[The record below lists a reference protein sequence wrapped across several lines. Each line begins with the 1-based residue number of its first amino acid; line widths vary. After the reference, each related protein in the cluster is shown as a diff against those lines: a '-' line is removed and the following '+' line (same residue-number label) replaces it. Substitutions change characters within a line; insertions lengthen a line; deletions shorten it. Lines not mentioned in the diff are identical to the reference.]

1 MSIVGLLC
9 LLFALV
15 ASLLLVLYWV
25 QRREIRSVEQ
35 LSQQVQRIAIGGRLD
50 GRVDLQSDQPEISA
64 LTTAVNHLLTRVSA
78 TNERESARAT
88 PKLFA
93 ELGDRIHEAV
103 LVHRDVILYAN
114 RQFATFVGV
123 DRIELVGR
131 KLGDLV
137 PPEYADLV
145 NENLQRRFAGE
156 PPGAVLDGRDIGT
169 VVFPEAPI
177 KIYVDATPE
186 ARARRRHE
194 ELREMGLASIY
205 TRVLQDMRE
214 RDARDRGRA
223 VAPLT
228 LAKDALVIDSSEL
241 DADQVFARA
250 LAYIGHILPGLAPG

>member
-1 MSIVGLLC
+1 MPGGINAGEPIVIAVDGPAASGKGTLARRLAAHYGLHHLDTGLLYRAVGLR
-9 LLFALV
+9 ALREGMDPV
-15 ASLLLVLYWV
+15 A
-25 QRREIRSVEQ
+25 
-35 LSQQVQRIAIGGRLD
+35 AAK
-50 GRVDLQSDQPEISA
+50 A
-64 LTTAVNHLLTRVSA
+64 LTL
-78 TNERESARAT
+78 
-88 PKLFA
+88 
-93 ELGDRIHEAV
+93 
-103 LVHRDVILYAN
+103 
-114 RQFATFVGV
+114 
-123 DRIELVGR
+123 
-131 KLGDLV
+131 
-137 PPEYADLV
+137 ADLAEPALREDSAAQAASKV
-145 NENLQRRFAGE
+145 AVIPAVREALRDLQRRFAGE

-250 LAYIGHILPGLAPG
+250 LAYIGHILPDLAPG

>member
-1 MSIVGLLC
+1 MPGGVNAGEPIVIAVDGPAASGKGTLARRLAAHYGLHHLDTGLLYRAVGLR
-9 LLFALV
+9 ALREGMDPV
-15 ASLLLVLYWV
+15 AAA
-25 QRREIRSVEQ
+25 E
-35 LSQQVQRIAIGGRLD
+35 
-50 GRVDLQSDQPEISA
+50 A
-64 LTTAVNHLLTRVSA
+64 LTL
-78 TNERESARAT
+78 
-88 PKLFA
+88 
-93 ELGDRIHEAV
+93 
-103 LVHRDVILYAN
+103 
-114 RQFATFVGV
+114 
-123 DRIELVGR
+123 
-131 KLGDLV
+131 
-137 PPEYADLV
+137 ADLAEPALREDSAAQAASKV
-145 NENLQRRFAGE
+145 AVIPAVREALRDLQRRFAGE

>member
-1 MSIVGLLC
+1 MMGGPLVIAVDGPAASGKGTLARRLAAHYGIHHLDTGLLYRAVGLR
-9 LLFALV
+9 AQRDGMDPV
-15 ASLLLVLYWV
+15 AAA
-25 QRREIRSVEQ
+25 E
-35 LSQQVQRIAIGGRLD
+35 
-50 GRVDLQSDQPEISA
+50 A
-64 LTTAVNHLLTRVSA
+64 LTL
-78 TNERESARAT
+78 
-88 PKLFA
+88 
-93 ELGDRIHEAV
+93 
-103 LVHRDVILYAN
+103 
-114 RQFATFVGV
+114 
-123 DRIELVGR
+123 
-131 KLGDLV
+131 
-137 PPEYADLV
+137 ADLAEPALRADSAAQAASKV
-145 NENLQRRFAGE
+145 AVIPAVREALRGLQRRFAAE

-228 LAKDALVIDSSEL
+228 LAEDALVIDSSEL

>member
-1 MSIVGLLC
+1 MPGGINAGEPIVIAVDGPAASGKGTLARRLAAHYGLHHLDTGLLYRAVGLR
-9 LLFALV
+9 ALREGVDPV
-15 ASLLLVLYWV
+15 A
-25 QRREIRSVEQ
+25 
-35 LSQQVQRIAIGGRLD
+35 AAK
-50 GRVDLQSDQPEISA
+50 A
-64 LTTAVNHLLTRVSA
+64 LTL
-78 TNERESARAT
+78 
-88 PKLFA
+88 
-93 ELGDRIHEAV
+93 
-103 LVHRDVILYAN
+103 
-114 RQFATFVGV
+114 
-123 DRIELVGR
+123 
-131 KLGDLV
+131 
-137 PPEYADLV
+137 ADLAEPALREDSAAQAASKV
-145 NENLQRRFAGE
+145 AVIPAVREALRDLQRRFAGE

-250 LAYIGHILPGLAPG
+250 LAYIGHILPDLAPG

>member
-1 MSIVGLLC
+1 MSGGPLVIAVDGPAASGKGTLARRLAAHYGLHHLDTGLLYRAVGLR
-9 LLFALV
+9 AQRNGMDPV
-15 ASLLLVLYWV
+15 AAA
-25 QRREIRSVEQ
+25 E
-35 LSQQVQRIAIGGRLD
+35 
-50 GRVDLQSDQPEISA
+50 A
-64 LTTAVNHLLTRVSA
+64 LTL
-78 TNERESARAT
+78 
-88 PKLFA
+88 
-93 ELGDRIHEAV
+93 
-103 LVHRDVILYAN
+103 
-114 RQFATFVGV
+114 
-123 DRIELVGR
+123 
-131 KLGDLV
+131 
-137 PPEYADLV
+137 ADLAEPALREDSAAQAASKV
-145 NENLQRRFAGE
+145 AVIPAVREALRGLQRRFAAE

>member
-1 MSIVGLLC
+1 VDGPAASGKGTLARRLAAHYSLHHLDTGLLYRAVGLR
-9 LLFALV
+9 AQREGMDPV
-15 ASLLLVLYWV
+15 AAA
-25 QRREIRSVEQ
+25 E
-35 LSQQVQRIAIGGRLD
+35 
-50 GRVDLQSDQPEISA
+50 A
-64 LTTAVNHLLTRVSA
+64 LTL
-78 TNERESARAT
+78 
-88 PKLFA
+88 
-93 ELGDRIHEAV
+93 
-103 LVHRDVILYAN
+103 
-114 RQFATFVGV
+114 
-123 DRIELVGR
+123 
-131 KLGDLV
+131 
-137 PPEYADLV
+137 ADLAEPALREDSAAQAASKV
-145 NENLQRRFAGE
+145 AVIPAVREALRELQRRFAAE

-205 TRVLQDMRE
+205 SRVLQDMRE

-250 LAYIGHILPGLAPG
+250 LAYIGHILPGLVPG

>member
-1 MSIVGLLC
+1 MPGGINAGEPIVIAVDGPAASGKGTLARRLAAHYGLHHLDTGLLYRAVGLR
-9 LLFALV
+9 AL
-15 ASLLLVLYWV
+15 
-25 QRREIRSVEQ
+25 REGMDPVGAAE
-35 LSQQVQRIAIGGRLD
+35 
-50 GRVDLQSDQPEISA
+50 A
-64 LTTAVNHLLTRVSA
+64 LTL
-78 TNERESARAT
+78 
-88 PKLFA
+88 
-93 ELGDRIHEAV
+93 
-103 LVHRDVILYAN
+103 
-114 RQFATFVGV
+114 
-123 DRIELVGR
+123 
-131 KLGDLV
+131 
-137 PPEYADLV
+137 ADLAEPALREDSAAQAASKV
-145 NENLQRRFAGE
+145 AVIPAVREALRDLQRRFAGE

>member
-1 MSIVGLLC
+1 MPGGINAGEPIVIAVDGPAASGKGTLARRLAAHYGLHHLDTGLLYRAVGLR
-9 LLFALV
+9 ALREGMDPV
-15 ASLLLVLYWV
+15 AAAEALSL
-25 QRREIRSVEQ
+25 
-35 LSQQVQRIAIGGRLD
+35 
-50 GRVDLQSDQPEISA
+50 
-64 LTTAVNHLLTRVSA
+64 
-78 TNERESARAT
+78 
-88 PKLFA
+88 
-93 ELGDRIHEAV
+93 
-103 LVHRDVILYAN
+103 
-114 RQFATFVGV
+114 
-123 DRIELVGR
+123 
-131 KLGDLV
+131 
-137 PPEYADLV
+137 ADLAEPALREDSAAQAASKV
-145 NENLQRRFAGE
+145 AVIPAVREALRDLQRRFAGE

>member
-1 MSIVGLLC
+1 MGGPLVIAVDGPAASGKGTLARRLAAHYGLHHLDTGLLYRAVGLR
-9 LLFALV
+9 AQRDGMDPV
-15 ASLLLVLYWV
+15 AAA
-25 QRREIRSVEQ
+25 E
-35 LSQQVQRIAIGGRLD
+35 
-50 GRVDLQSDQPEISA
+50 A
-64 LTTAVNHLLTRVSA
+64 LTL
-78 TNERESARAT
+78 
-88 PKLFA
+88 
-93 ELGDRIHEAV
+93 
-103 LVHRDVILYAN
+103 
-114 RQFATFVGV
+114 
-123 DRIELVGR
+123 
-131 KLGDLV
+131 
-137 PPEYADLV
+137 ADLAEPALREDSAAQAASKV
-145 NENLQRRFAGE
+145 AVIPAVREALRGLQRRFAAE

-228 LAKDALVIDSSEL
+228 LADDALVIDSSEL

>member
-1 MSIVGLLC
+1 MPGGIKSGDPIVIAVDGPAASGKGTLARRLAAHYGLHHLDTGLLYRAVGLR
-9 LLFALV
+9 AL
-15 ASLLLVLYWV
+15 
-25 QRREIRSVEQ
+25 REAMDPLAAAE
-35 LSQQVQRIAIGGRLD
+35 
-50 GRVDLQSDQPEISA
+50 A
-64 LTTAVNHLLTRVSA
+64 LTL
-78 TNERESARAT
+78 
-88 PKLFA
+88 
-93 ELGDRIHEAV
+93 
-103 LVHRDVILYAN
+103 
-114 RQFATFVGV
+114 
-123 DRIELVGR
+123 
-131 KLGDLV
+131 
-137 PPEYADLV
+137 ADLAEPALREDSAAQAASKV
-145 NENLQRRFAGE
+145 AVIPAVREALRELQRRFAAE

-205 TRVLQDMRE
+205 SRVLQDMRE

-250 LAYIGHILPGLAPG
+250 LAYIGHILPGLVPG

>member
-1 MSIVGLLC
+1 MAGGTKSGGPIVIAVDGPAASGKGTLARRLAAHYGLHHLDTGLLYRAVGLR
-9 LLFALV
+9 AQREGMDPV
-15 ASLLLVLYWV
+15 AAA
-25 QRREIRSVEQ
+25 E
-35 LSQQVQRIAIGGRLD
+35 
-50 GRVDLQSDQPEISA
+50 A
-64 LTTAVNHLLTRVSA
+64 LTL
-78 TNERESARAT
+78 
-88 PKLFA
+88 
-93 ELGDRIHEAV
+93 
-103 LVHRDVILYAN
+103 
-114 RQFATFVGV
+114 
-123 DRIELVGR
+123 
-131 KLGDLV
+131 
-137 PPEYADLV
+137 ADLAEPALREDSAAQAASKV
-145 NENLQRRFAGE
+145 AVIPAVREALRELQRRFAAE

-186 ARARRRHE
+186 ARAWRRHE

>member
-1 MSIVGLLC
+1 VIAVDGPAASGKGTLARRLAAHYGLHHLDTGLLYRAVGLR
-9 LLFALV
+9 ALREGVDPV
-15 ASLLLVLYWV
+15 A
-25 QRREIRSVEQ
+25 
-35 LSQQVQRIAIGGRLD
+35 AAK
-50 GRVDLQSDQPEISA
+50 A
-64 LTTAVNHLLTRVSA
+64 LTL
-78 TNERESARAT
+78 
-88 PKLFA
+88 
-93 ELGDRIHEAV
+93 
-103 LVHRDVILYAN
+103 
-114 RQFATFVGV
+114 
-123 DRIELVGR
+123 
-131 KLGDLV
+131 
-137 PPEYADLV
+137 ADLAEPALREDSAAQAASKV
-145 NENLQRRFAGE
+145 AVIPAVREALRDLQRRFAGE

>member
-1 MSIVGLLC
+1 MSGGQLSGGPLVIAVDGPAASGKGTLARRLAAHYGLHHLDTGLLYRAVGLG
-9 LLFALV
+9 ALRSGMDPV
-15 ASLLLVLYWV
+15 AVA
-25 QRREIRSVEQ
+25 E
-35 LSQQVQRIAIGGRLD
+35 
-50 GRVDLQSDQPEISA
+50 A
-64 LTTAVNHLLTRVSA
+64 LTL
-78 TNERESARAT
+78 
-88 PKLFA
+88 
-93 ELGDRIHEAV
+93 
-103 LVHRDVILYAN
+103 
-114 RQFATFVGV
+114 
-123 DRIELVGR
+123 
-131 KLGDLV
+131 
-137 PPEYADLV
+137 ADLAEPALREDSAAQAASKV
-145 NENLQRRFAGE
+145 AVIPAVREALRGLQRRFAAE

-250 LAYIGHILPGLAPG
+250 LAYIGHILPDLAPG

>member
-1 MSIVGLLC
+1 MPGGINAGEPIVIAVDGPAASGKGTLARRLAAHYGLHHLDTGLLYRAVGLR
-9 LLFALV
+9 AL
-15 ASLLLVLYWV
+15 
-25 QRREIRSVEQ
+25 REGMDPVGAAE
-35 LSQQVQRIAIGGRLD
+35 
-50 GRVDLQSDQPEISA
+50 A
-64 LTTAVNHLLTRVSA
+64 LTL
-78 TNERESARAT
+78 
-88 PKLFA
+88 
-93 ELGDRIHEAV
+93 
-103 LVHRDVILYAN
+103 
-114 RQFATFVGV
+114 
-123 DRIELVGR
+123 
-131 KLGDLV
+131 
-137 PPEYADLV
+137 ADLA
-145 NENLQRRFAGE
+145 EPALREDSAAQAAFAGE

>member
-1 MSIVGLLC
+1 VVDPIVIAVDGPAASGKGTLARRLAAHYGLHHLDTGLLYRAVGLR
-9 LLFALV
+9 ALREGLDPV
-15 ASLLLVLYWV
+15 AAA
-25 QRREIRSVEQ
+25 E
-35 LSQQVQRIAIGGRLD
+35 
-50 GRVDLQSDQPEISA
+50 A
-64 LTTAVNHLLTRVSA
+64 LTL
-78 TNERESARAT
+78 
-88 PKLFA
+88 
-93 ELGDRIHEAV
+93 
-103 LVHRDVILYAN
+103 
-114 RQFATFVGV
+114 
-123 DRIELVGR
+123 
-131 KLGDLV
+131 
-137 PPEYADLV
+137 ADLAEPALREDSAAQAASKV
-145 NENLQRRFAGE
+145 AVIPAVREALRDLQRRFAGE

-205 TRVLQDMRE
+205 SRVLQDMRE

-250 LAYIGHILPGLAPG
+250 LAYIGRILPGLAPG

>member
-1 MSIVGLLC
+1 MSGGPLVIAVDGPAASGKGTLARRLAAHYGLHHLDTGLLYRAVGLR
-9 LLFALV
+9 AQREGMDPV
-15 ASLLLVLYWV
+15 AAA
-25 QRREIRSVEQ
+25 E
-35 LSQQVQRIAIGGRLD
+35 
-50 GRVDLQSDQPEISA
+50 A
-64 LTTAVNHLLTRVSA
+64 LTL
-78 TNERESARAT
+78 
-88 PKLFA
+88 
-93 ELGDRIHEAV
+93 
-103 LVHRDVILYAN
+103 
-114 RQFATFVGV
+114 
-123 DRIELVGR
+123 
-131 KLGDLV
+131 
-137 PPEYADLV
+137 ADLAEPALREDSAAQAASKV
-145 NENLQRRFAGE
+145 AVIPAVREALRELQRRFAAE

-205 TRVLQDMRE
+205 SRVLQDMRE

-250 LAYIGHILPGLAPG
+250 LAYIGHILPDLAPG